1 MKDMQLSM
9 GIQLLYNSDENS
21 RSAELFYFHARPVIL
36 STQEIGCR
44 RGRNY
49 GVLDRSNIS
58 TTIIQLVKDTGELTL
73 SLDRHPAVE
82 PIDFRYSAAFYA
94 SCL

>member
-1 MKDMQLSM
+1 MRTADQRNFFIFTLAQLYCLRRKLAV
-9 GIQLLYNSDENS
+9 GL
-21 RSAELFYFHARPVIL
+21 
-36 STQEIGCR
+36 GR

-73 SLDRHPAVE
+73 SLDRQPAVE